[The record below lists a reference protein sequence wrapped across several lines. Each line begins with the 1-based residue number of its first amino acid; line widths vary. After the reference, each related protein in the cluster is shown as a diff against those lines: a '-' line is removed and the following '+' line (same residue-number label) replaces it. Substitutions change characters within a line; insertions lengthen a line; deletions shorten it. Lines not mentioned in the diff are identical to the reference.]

1 MELMKRNNILNE
13 LEETGEGNLHVV
25 SSVNESFR

>member
-25 SSVNESFR
+25 SRVNGII

>member
-13 LEETGEGNLHVV
+13 LEEIGEGNLHVV
-25 SSVNESFR
+25 GRVNGII